1 MYFIYLFISKFNN
14 MYTII
19 NNTTRKNTKVEGNFP
34 SDLIVEMLEKG
45 DDLIIISTYSNTI
58 KVPYLEPG
66 TNNYGET
73 KSSLNWAFK
82 DYNYTF

>member
-1 MYFIYLFISKFNN
+1 

-58 KVPYLEPG
+58 KIPYLEPDS
-66 TNNYGET
+66 NNYGET
-73 KSSLNWAFK
+73 KSSKDWAFK
-82 DYNYTF
+82 DYNYSLSK

>member
-1 MYFIYLFISKFNN
+1 

-58 KVPYLEPG
+58 KVPYLEPS
-66 TNNYGET
+66 TNNYGKT
-73 KSSLNWAFK
+73 KSSLDWAFK
-82 DYNYTF
+82 DYNYSLSK